1 MLLLLLPILVFA
13 NAGAKL
19 SAHSAVLHSKRSAGN
34 HPLLEFH
41 SGFWVNLHHFLYEE
55 ATVASLK
62 NGKARDAEPELPA
75 DKSRFAAL
83 TGDEQK
89 EWKAAISYYQT
100 NLIDRDLVFED
111 RMAATKN
118 RLEALASET
127 TLRDSGLDASLVAAL
142 ERAAPIYRAHWWPV
156 HDQMNRYWISKIS
169 PLVRQYGDRLATS
182 IAAAYDTQWPP
193 SPVRVDVVAYA
204 NWAGAYTTLDPTRVT
219 ISSSDAG
226 NQGLGG
232 LETVFHKS
240 SHGLVQNV
248 SRAILQECAAR
259 KVVLPRRDLWHAVLF
274 LARDIT

>member
-169 PLVRQYGDRLATS
+169 PLSANTAIDSQQALPRLTTRNGRLRLFALMWLHTPTGRVLILRS
-182 IAAAYDTQWPP
+182 TQHALPFRA
-193 SPVRVDVVAYA
+193 VMRE
-204 NWAGAYTTLDPTRVT
+204 TRVSADWKQCST
-219 ISSSDAG
+219 NLHTGWCRMCHGRFFRSAPREKSYFHDAICG
-226 NQGLGG
+226 MQ
-232 LETVFHKS
+232 FS
-240 SHGLVQNV
+240 
-248 SRAILQECAAR
+248 
-259 KVVLPRRDLWHAVLF
+259 F
-274 LARDIT
+274 